1 MTHKYKEKKM
11 SNNKQ
16 YTRTMVKYV
25 GNIQRLF
32 DVYDQSIEDQL
43 VSMLEDFISETIAA
57 RAKDSLADKKARGER
72 VGATPE
78 VLLKAREYAEASRR
92 RKAKESN
99 HAKLKVIETA
109 VSHIRQN
116 RNKVGHASVARL
128 LNGPVFQ
135 TIQNEENSPEGSWYS
150 GTVHQTIRHA
160 LENDYALDILES
172 LICLESWRDFDQ
184 IKFLQ

>member
-1 MTHKYKEKKM
+1 M

-57 RAKDSLADKKARGER
+57 RTKDSLADK
-72 VGATPE
+72 
-78 VLLKAREYAEASRR
+78 KAREYAEASRR

>member
-57 RAKDSLADKKARGER
+57 RTKDSLA
-72 VGATPE
+72 
-78 VLLKAREYAEASRR
+78 
-92 RKAKESN
+92 
-99 HAKLKVIETA
+99 
-109 VSHIRQN
+109 
-116 RNKVGHASVARL
+116 
-128 LNGPVFQ
+128 
-135 TIQNEENSPEGSWYS
+135 
-150 GTVHQTIRHA
+150 
-160 LENDYALDILES
+160 
-172 LICLESWRDFDQ
+172 
-184 IKFLQ
+184 